1 MSVRM
6 LRLALLAVTA
16 GVLLGLQCARPHQI
30 EITSPTGDVTTETFA
45 IRFELIGG
53 PYEIGTVQ
61 AVLNGQPLAVTG
73 GPTLFRASVSG
84 GGAIHPGEPLRDQNV
99 LVVEARRENES
110 GQGHAAKGGIV
121 RAALR
126 FAYAVSKARAYRIS
140 GASDCPVSGP
150 LAHRRVGDYCLEN
163 DRARFVVQDV
173 TAPRDPGDPTPRDL
187 YSVGAF
193 GGNLI
198 DAVLPSNPTTDNFL
212 EFQAMLNVETVAN
225 YQSLHVVNDGENGL
239 PAVIRVCGPD
249 DLLDFV
255 NPSSQLIDLGLDPPP
270 GTDDNDQEIEAC
282 TEYTLA
288 AGDRHVRV
296 DTEVFNNE
304 AQDLRLLVGDWMNAA
319 GELDGFFKPNPGIGE
334 GVTSPLGASEN
345 GGLGWFAETRLRPP
359 ERFEYGY
366 LAQDDVGS
374 GGYVTI
380 SGVTVIIHDL
390 HPAAALLGIPSPFV
404 VPAAGSKRFTRFFAV
419 GDGSGNAIQ
428 ELANVLEGN
437 PTGTVRGCVTVGGAP
452 APNAKVTVGTLAAG
466 ELAAALAHFVTDATG
481 CYAGEVEVPA
491 GAGTLYGAVAGKE
504 RALYVGG
511 ALSPPV
517 TSFSLFPA
525 GDEEV
530 IDFALPATG
539 RLQVD
544 VTDENGAPVP
554 ARITVVGLDPSPE
567 PIRTGQALPGFGV
580 TTLGLLNDVND
591 RKPFGV
597 AAFAYTGADGSIDI
611 DLEPGEYHVFAS
623 RGTEYSVWSTA
634 MPSSVGPVAI
644 ASGAPTRL
652 AARIARVLDT
662 PGFVSSDFHVHG
674 VASADSQVS
683 DANRAESFAGEGVD
697 NLVATD
703 HHAHKD
709 YGPTI
714 QALGL
719 GSFLASTIG
728 EEITTFDYGHFNAY
742 PLKVDPTRPS
752 GGSTD
757 WAVAAPPGRDF
768 PSYGAFN
775 LAPADIFD
783 LATTQPHATPA
794 TTVQVNHIGSH
805 FVPLKIDTSQVP
817 PLDSM
822 SAEDRANRRLAPDDP
837 PPGRLFFG
845 FPALELWNGNDRG
858 HQSEFLDERIGIW
871 MNLLDQGLATTAIA
885 DTDTHRFHNLRT
897 AGARSWTAA
906 PPARDEPA
914 RLQPAEVAASVDA
927 GRVVG
932 GQGIYVRSRL
942 LADDGSGAVADH
954 DWGGATTVRSADGSV
969 TFEVTVQ
976 SPAWAQWDRVEV
988 YSNAGGNVSSRV
1000 LDPGAPYLYTA
1011 TPLITRSEG
1020 DCDPESTGDG
1030 HFDIDVVAVDPDV
1043 EGADRWEATLRF
1055 SFPELTADTWFV
1067 AVVKGSDGLCGPM
1080 FPVYP
1085 SDLEVAPNLGAPDV
1099 LAALVDGNVN
1109 EGGTMALGFTNAL
1122 YYEH

>member
-1 MSVRM
+1 MRARM
-6 LRLALLAVTA
+6 LLTLAALAA
-16 GVLLGLQCARPHQI
+16 VLLGLDCSRPHRIQ
-30 EITSPTGDVTTETFA
+30 ITSPTGDVITEEFV
-45 IRFELIGG
+45 IGFELVGG
-53 PYEIGTVQ
+53 PYEAGTVR
-61 AVLNGQPLAVTG
+61 ASLNGQPLTVIG
-73 GPTLFRASVSG
+73 GPTQFRASVSG
-84 GGAIHPGEPLRDQNV
+84 GPIMHPGEPLRDQNL
-99 LVVEARRENES
+99 LVVEARRENDR
-110 GQGHAAKGGIV
+110 GQGSGAKGGLV
-121 RAALR
+121 RAAQR
-126 FAYAVSKARAYRIS
+126 FAYAIAKARAYRIE
-140 GASDCPVSGP
+140 GARDCPVSGP

-163 DRARFVVQDV
+163 DGARFVVQDI
-173 TAPRDPGDPTPRDL
+173 TAPRDPDQPTPRDL

-225 YQSLHVVNDGENGL
+225 YQSLEIVNDGENGL
-239 PAVIRVCGPD
+239 PAILRVCGPD

-255 NPSSQLIDLGLDPPP
+255 NPSSQLIDLGLPPPP

-288 AGDRHVRV
+288 AGDRHVQV
-296 DTEVFNNE
+296 ETEVFNNE
-304 AQDLRLLVGDWMNAA
+304 AEDLRLLVGDWMNAA
-319 GELDGFFKPNPGIGE
+319 GEVDGFFTPNPGVGE
-334 GVTSPLGASEN
+334 GVTSPVGQGG
-345 GGLGWFAETRLRPP
+345 GGLGWFAETSVLPP
-359 ERFEYGY
+359 DRFEYGY
-366 LAQDDVGS
+366 LPRDDVGA

-390 HPAAALLGIPSPFV
+390 HPAAALLGLPSPFL

-419 GDGSGNAIQ
+419 GDGSGNAVQ
-428 ELANVLEGN
+428 ELANGLDGR
-437 PTGTVRGCVTVGGAP
+437 PTGTVRGCVTVGGVP
-452 APNAKVTVGTLAAG
+452 TPNAKVTVGTLAAG
-466 ELAAALAHFVTDATG
+466 EIGAALAHFVTDASG
-481 CYAGEVEVPA
+481 CYAGQVEVPA
-491 GAGTLYGAVAGKE
+491 GASVQYGAVAGKE
-504 RALYVGG
+504 GALYVGG
-511 ALSPPV
+511 APSPPV
-517 TSFSLFPA
+517 TVFSLFPA

-544 VTDENGAPVP
+544 VTDESGAPVP

-597 AAFAYTGADGSIDI
+597 AAFAYTGADGSVDI

-623 RGTEYSVWSTA
+623 RGTEYSLWSTA
-634 MPSSVGPVAI
+634 LPSSSGPI
-644 ASGAPTRL
+644 AVTAGGPTRL
-652 AARIARVLDT
+652 AARIARVLET

-683 DANRAESFAGEGVD
+683 DVDRVESFAGEGID

-709 YGPTI
+709 YAPTI
-714 QALGL
+714 RALGL
-719 GSFLASTIG
+719 EAFLTSTIG

-742 PLKVDPTRPS
+742 PLTVDPTRPS

-775 LAPADIFD
+775 LAPADIFA

-794 TTVQVNHIGSH
+794 TTVQINHIGSH

-817 PLDSM
+817 PLDGM
-822 SAEDRANRRLAPDDP
+822 SAEDRATRRLAADHP
-837 PPGRLFFG
+837 PPGELFFA

-871 MNLLDQGLATTAIA
+871 MNLLDQGIATTAIA

-906 PPARDEPA
+906 NPSRDVPA
-914 RLQPAEVAASVDA
+914 RLQPSEVAASVDA

-932 GQGIYVRSRL
+932 GQGIFVRSRL

-954 DWGGATTVRSADGSV
+954 GWGGTTGIRSANGSV

-976 SPAWAQWDRVEV
+976 SPAWAQWDRIEI

-1000 LDPGAPYLYTA
+1000 LDPDEPYLYTA
-1011 TPLITRSEG
+1011 DPLITRIEG
-1020 DCDPESTGDG
+1020 DCDPGTVGDG
-1030 HFDIDVVAVDPDV
+1030 HFDIDVVSVHPDV
-1043 EGADRWEATLRF
+1043 EGAERWEATLSF
-1055 SFPELTADTWFV
+1055 SFPELDADTWFV
-1067 AVVKGSDGLCGPM
+1067 AVVKGSDGVCGPM
-1080 FPVYP
+1080 FPVHP
-1085 SDLEVAPNLGAPDV
+1085 DDLDLAPILSAPDV
-1099 LAALVDGNVN
+1099 LAELVDGNVD